1 MPAVSMRRR
10 LFNPSLVAG
19 LRFVEKP
26 GLGAVFRLELLAE
39 FLRHVSR
46 NVSRND
52 THVSTD
58 IH

>member
-39 FLRHVSR
+39 FLRHVLR

-52 THVSTD
+52 SHASTD

>member
-1 MPAVSMRRR
+1 MPGVSMRRR
-10 LFNPSLVAG
+10 LFNPSQVAG
-19 LRFVEKP
+19 LRLVEKP

-46 NVSRND
+46 NVSRYD

-58 IH
+58 IQ